1 MPQSGRNKV
10 EYTEEQILARS
21 VGRKD
26 RGGFVAINCL
36 NETAHSHG
44 DQRASAYYN
53 TNTGWYGCHV
63 CDLRGFAQDRD
74 RDDYQ
79 RRPKRYHYSN
89 GSVAHRTDSKNAKR
103 HWQKISDRE
112 RQGEKPKPYGFEQI
126 LPSTTRIYIV
136 EGEKC
141 VDKLQPYLDPKLEAV
156 VTSKQGKGSAHLTD
170 WSPVR
175 EKMDACEILLL
186 PDCDEP
192 GEQYIASV
200 ANELR
205 LEELRIIR
213 MTGPYGYDIA
223 DWLDERHSLKDL
235 PAISI
240 ERPNVAGERETEAF
254 SPPSIRSI
262 QPNRTIN
269 PRDWLVRDWLPARA
283 VTLLAG
289 EGGQGKSSVALQLAG
304 DVATGGNACSA
315 IHNSSF
321 RVAEGSDPAI
331 VLFVSW
337 EDDGDEIDRRCKLL
351 DIKDNGNVHF
361 VEALGRG
368 PLWAPQGSSTHTSTH
383 GGWTELA
390 EWLFGRVSNYRY
402 RLVIL
407 DPLASIYGC
416 NENDRALVRE
426 FMSALHLQAAT
437 LQCAI
442 VVIAHPPKSDSAYS
456 GSTDWHAAA
465 RTVLTLTEEKKGDS
479 KDHQPTANLIL
490 SCIKSNY
497 GPRPE
502 PIALCRQD
510 PDTYS
515 RFEGIDNRLVGGKTL
530 I

>member
-1 MPQSGRNKV
+1 MPQSSLNKV
-10 EYTEEQILARS
+10 EYTEAQILSRS
-21 VGRKD
+21 VGTED
-26 RGGFVAINCL
+26 RGGFVAIQCL

-44 DQRASAYYN
+44 DRRASAYYN

-74 RDDYQ
+74 RDDYH
-79 RRPKRYHYSN
+79 RRPKRYDYSN
-89 GSVAHRTDSKNAKR
+89 GSVAHRADSKNSKK
-103 HWQKISDRE
+103 HWQQISERE

-126 LPSTTRIYIV
+126 LPSTSRIYIV

-156 VTSKQGKGSAHLTD
+156 VTSKQGKGSAHRTD

-175 EKMDACEILLL
+175 EMMPNCEILLL

-192 GEQYIASV
+192 GEEYIASV
-200 ANELR
+200 AKELG

-213 MTGPYGYDIA
+213 LIGSHGYDIA
-223 DWLDERHSLKDL
+223 DWLDEKHSIDEL
-235 PAISI
+235 PTISI
-240 ERPNVAGERETEAF
+240 EHPPVAPADAEETF
-254 SPPSIRSI
+254 VPPSIQPV
-262 QPNRTIN
+262 QPNRAIR
-269 PRDWLVRDWLPARA
+269 PRDWLVRDWLATRA

-304 DVATGGNACSA
+304 DVATGGSICPA
-315 IHNSSF
+315 IDNSSF
-321 RVAEGSDPAI
+321 QVEGDVDPAT

-337 EDDGDEIDRRCKLL
+337 EDDTDEIDRRCKLL
-351 DIKDNGNVHF
+351 EIADNGNVHF

-383 GGWTELA
+383 GGWTDLA
-390 EWLFGRVSNYRY
+390 EWLFGEISGCRY

-426 FMSALHLQAAT
+426 FMSALHLQAAS

-442 VVIAHPPKSDSAYS
+442 MVIAHPPKSDSAYS

-465 RTVLTLTEEKKGDS
+465 RTVLTLTEEKKRRGQGPNAHR
-479 KDHQPTANLIL
+479 KPHPVLHQIQLWAA
-490 SCIKSNY
+490 S
-497 GPRPE
+497 
-502 PIALCRQD
+502 
-510 PDTYS
+510 
-515 RFEGIDNRLVGGKTL
+515 
-530 I
+530 